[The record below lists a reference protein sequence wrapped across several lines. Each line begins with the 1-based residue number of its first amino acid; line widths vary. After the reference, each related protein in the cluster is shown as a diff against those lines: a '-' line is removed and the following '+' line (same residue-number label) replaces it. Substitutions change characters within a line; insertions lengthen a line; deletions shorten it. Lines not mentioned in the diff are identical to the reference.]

1 MGDIGGPPI
10 AVSAYDKQYLTTGQQ
25 AAIQAA
31 TDYGNSTGDWAKAHT
46 DAEAVRASSGY
57 SGGRYGDSYSAYDST
72 PESRT
77 ISTPSAA
84 SSTDYLKDMYAA
96 QTESQLAALKS
107 AYADNTADL
116 QSAAAAI
123 PQTYYTAKNAAAS
136 QNEIAKQAFNEYADA
151 RGLNTG
157 TSGQAALANS
167 SALQS
172 NLSNINTEQANA
184 LSNNTLQQ
192 NKLASE
198 YSAAIAAAQAS
209 GGSSLASALYQEY
222 TRQAEATTTAQEN
235 ALAQENWEKEYQ
247 LSTQQNTQSVDSENK
262 QYAYN
267 LATTMLSAGVMPDS
281 STLAAAGIST
291 ADASAMQKAT
301 LAAAA
306 ASASKSTASTYK
318 ATAAKKRTS
327 SKKSTT
333 SSNKLSSASATVP
346 TLTTYNSATSYLTS
360 KGKSSAGLMTQSE
373 FIRHKNSGNSVYAA
387 YPTYADYLSSYVD
400 YAIKG

>member
-1 MGDIGGPPI
+1 M
-10 AVSAYDKQYLTTGQQ
+10 AVSAYDTQYLTADQQ
-25 AAIQAA
+25 KAIQAA

-46 DAEAVRASSGY
+46 DAEAVRASAGY
-57 SGGRYGDSYSAYDST
+57 SGGAKGSDYVTGATNTQSAN
-72 PESRT
+72 
-77 ISTPSAA
+77 
-84 SSTDYLKDMYAA
+84 SSNTDLSQYLKDLYAS
-96 QTESQLAALKS
+96 QTESNLASLKS
-107 AYADNTADL
+107 TYDQNAKDL
-116 QSAAAAI
+116 AFNAAAI
-123 PQTYYTAKNAAAS
+123 PQTYYAAKQDAAS
-136 QNEIAKQAFNEYADA
+136 QNEVAKQSFNEYAA
-151 RGLNTG
+151 SRGLNTG
-157 TSGQAALANS
+157 TTGQAALANS
-167 SALQS
+167 ATLQG
-172 NLSNINTEQANA
+172 NLSNINTQQATA
-184 LSNNTLQQ
+184 LSENSLEQQ
-192 NKLASE
+192 KLAAE
-198 YSAAIAAAQAS
+198 YSAAVEQAQAS
-209 GGSSLASALYQEY
+209 GNSALANSLYQEY
-222 TRQAEATTTAQEN
+222 TRQQTAAETAKEN
-235 ALAQENWEKEYQ
+235 AQAQANLVAE
-247 LSTQQNTQSVDSENK
+247 NTQSANSENK

-267 LATTMLSAGVMPDS
+267 LATTMLDAGVMPDS

-318 ATAAKKRTS
+318 ATAAKKSTS

-346 TLTTYNSATSYLTS
+346 TLTTYKSATSYLTS

>member
-1 MGDIGGPPI
+1 M

-46 DAEAVRASSGY
+46 DAEAVRASNGY

-77 ISTPSAA
+77 FSTPSAA

-136 QNEIAKQAFNEYADA
+136 QNEIAKQSFNEYAA
-151 RGLNTG
+151 SRGLNTG

-167 SALQS
+167 SALQG
-172 NLSNINTEQANA
+172 NLSGINTAQASALSDNA
-184 LSNNTLQQ
+184 LQQ
-192 NKLASE
+192 QKLAEE
-198 YSAAIAAAQAS
+198 YSAAVAAAQAS
-209 GGSSLASALYQEY
+209 GNSSLASALYQEY

-281 STLAAAGIST
+281 TTLATAGISA
-291 ADASAMQKAT
+291 ADASAMQKAA
-301 LAAAA
+301 LAAAT
-306 ASASKSTASTYK
+306 ASTTKSTASKTSTASAK
-318 ATAAKKRTS
+318 TATD
-327 SKKSTT
+327 
-333 SSNKLSSASATVP
+333 SNTVASASSTVP
-346 TLTTYNSATSYLTS
+346 SLTTYESAASYLTS

>member
-1 MGDIGGPPI
+1 M
-10 AVSAYDKQYLTTGQQ
+10 AVSAYDTQYLTADQQ
-25 AAIQAA
+25 KAIQAA

-46 DAEAVRASSGY
+46 DAEAVRASNGY

-77 ISTPSAA
+77 FSTPSAA

-136 QNEIAKQAFNEYADA
+136 QNEIAKQSFNEYAA
-151 RGLNTG
+151 SRGLNTG

-167 SALQS
+167 ATLQG
-172 NLSNINTEQANA
+172 NLSGINTAQATA
-184 LSNNTLQQ
+184 LSENSLEQQ
-192 NKLASE
+192 KLAAE
-198 YSAAIAAAQAS
+198 YSAAVEQAQAS
-209 GGSSLASALYQEY
+209 GNSALANSLYQEY
-222 TRQAEATTTAQEN
+222 TRQQTAAETAKEN
-235 ALAQENWEKEYQ
+235 AQAQANLVAE
-247 LSTQQNTQSVDSENK
+247 NTQSANSENK

-281 STLAAAGIST
+281 TTLATAGISA
-291 ADASAMQKAT
+291 ADASAMQKAA
-301 LAAAA
+301 LAAAT
-306 ASASKSTASTYK
+306 ASTTKSTASKTSTASAK
-318 ATAAKKRTS
+318 TATN
-327 SKKSTT
+327 
-333 SSNKLSSASATVP
+333 SNTVASASSTVP
-346 TLTTYNSATSYLTS
+346 SLTTYESAASYLTG